1 MKYFMIGS
9 WNHPFRQAMM
19 LEINGIKMNK
29 VDSIEHMSRNTGGI
43 SETWWVE
50 WFGPLNFCRMC
61 ATDRQYQLA
70 ICDSWVPLPNEQRAG
85 TPGYVADVAFSYAA
99 YQLAIQLKFCLL
111 VLAACFFS
119 SSQAPLKRYRTV
131 LPFNLSLI
139 FGIGWGHPRDGLP
152 LKFIKLKYCSDN
164 SPAFYNI
171 LHSNPHLFYFSPS
184 FSFGSQGYHGLPRFS
199 GPLQEGVLE
208 VPPGGGRLIQVL
220 EDWWRHRSLM
230 TLSYMYISYIYTHH
244 FI

>member
-50 WFGPLNFCRMC
+50 WFGPLNFCRLC

-70 ICDSWVPLPNEQRAG
+70 ICDSWVPLPNEQPAG

-99 YQLAIQLKFCLL
+99 YQLAIQLAIQLKFCLL
-111 VLAACFFS
+111 VLAACFFF
-119 SSQAPLKRYRTV
+119 L
-131 LPFNLSLI
+131 
-139 FGIGWGHPRDGLP
+139 
-152 LKFIKLKYCSDN
+152 
-164 SPAFYNI
+164 
-171 LHSNPHLFYFSPS
+171 PHLKHP
-184 FSFGSQGYHGLPRFS
+184 
-199 GPLQEGVLE
+199 
-208 VPPGGGRLIQVL
+208 
-220 EDWWRHRSLM
+220 
-230 TLSYMYISYIYTHH
+230 
-244 FI
+244 